1 MKPVEVITV
10 DALYGT
16 VWPVSSWLFLFVQ
29 ISKVLL
35 CIAIPGDEDS
45 LYQYVDQLKDRQL

>member
-1 MKPVEVITV
+1 MV
-10 DALYGT
+10 LYGLSIHGC
-16 VWPVSSWLFLFVQ
+16 SSLCVQ

>member
-1 MKPVEVITV
+1 MV
-10 DALYGT
+10 LYGL
-16 VWPVSSWLFLFVQ
+16 SIHGCFSLCVQ

-35 CIAIPGDEDS
+35 CTAIPGDEDG

>member
-1 MKPVEVITV
+1 MSCRFMAASLCAYI
-10 DALYGT
+10 
-16 VWPVSSWLFLFVQ
+16 Q

-35 CIAIPGDEDS
+35 CTAIPGDEDG